1 MALIINKSIGTSKGI
16 TDEGYVRIESFEFRK
31 NLGYLRVF
39 PVLYMNKGAASSASF
54 DEYEDNRPDATG
66 LEWKASNDD
75 IKEIYKFPVTES
87 VVNTRDFERTY
98 LVSHSVDVMVPDPAN
113 PGTEITQSTID
124 YRNETVTGSEEYTTH
139 LISTNPIS
147 SGSIYDFAY
156 PLLKERLNVVFGSG
170 SVING

>member
-31 NLGYLRVF
+31 NLGYLRVY
-39 PVLYMNKGAASSASF
+39 PVLYMNEGAASSASY
-54 DEYEDNRPDATG
+54 DEYEDNRPDATNVD
-66 LEWKASNDD
+66 WKASSDSVN
-75 IKEIYKFPVTES
+75 EVYKFPVTES
-87 VVNTRDFERTY
+87 IVKTRDFERTY
-98 LVSHSVDVMVPDPAN
+98 LVSHSVDVMVPDPTN

-124 YRNETVTGSEEYTTH
+124 YRNETVSGSEEYTVH

-156 PLLKERLNVVFGSG
+156 PLLKAKLNEEFGSG
-170 SVING
+170 SVIDG

>member
-31 NLGYLRVF
+31 NLGYLRVY
-39 PVLYMNKGAASSASF
+39 PTLYMNSGAASSASY
-54 DEYEDNRPDATG
+54 DEYEDNRPDATNM
-66 LEWKASNDD
+66 EWKASSDSVN
-75 IKEIYKFPVTES
+75 EVYKFPVTES
-87 VVNTRDFERTY
+87 IVKTREFSRTY
-98 LVSHSVDVMVPDPAN
+98 LISESIDVMVPDPAN
-113 PGTEITQSTID
+113 PGNEITQSTID
-124 YRNETVTGSEEYTTH
+124 YRNETITGSEEYTVH

-156 PLLKERLNVVFGSG
+156 PLLKEKLNQEFGSG